1 MRSYAGR
8 GVGAHFLEDML
19 LAERYVYVVSRW
31 ISPEYADRLIE
42 RAREGVAV
50 RIITSN
56 DPEKHHQEA
65 LKRLRK
71 ALRPGKLLLLRRRDW
86 EPPNMELG
94 IVEQRYLHVKMYVYD
109 DKLAVVGSA
118 NLTQHGMWSNI
129 EHIVVFDQPEEI
141 EAIKRDFEKLWKL
154 YTESKETAVE
164 VTTLEDIAKA
174 LGKPL
179 AELASIFKRKLR
191 KQP

>member
-1 MRSYAGR
+1 MKSYAGR
-8 GVGAHFLEDML
+8 GVGAHFLDDML
-19 LAERYVYVVSRW
+19 LAESYIYVVSRW
-31 ISPEYADRLIE
+31 ISPEYADRLIS

-50 RIITSN
+50 KVITSN

-71 ALRPGKLLLLRRRDW
+71 ALKPGRFLLRRRDW

-94 IVEQRYLHVKMYVYD
+94 VVEQRYLHVKMYIYD

-118 NLTQHGMWSNI
+118 NLTQNGMWSNI
-129 EHIVVFDQPEEI
+129 EHIVVFDKPEEI
-141 EAIKRDFEKLWKL
+141 QAIKKDFEKLWKL
-154 YTESKETAVE
+154 YTESRETAVE
-164 VTTLEDIAKA
+164 VVTLEDIAKM

-179 AELASIFKRKLR
+179 AELASFFKHRLHGE
-191 KQP
+191 